1 MICEDLEKEL
11 FKIIKTYNV
20 NIPVEIK
27 DYLENKYDKT
37 ITPGLKRIN
46 AEREIEFYQLLRK
59 FTKECIKDI
68 LITR

>member
-27 DYLENKYDKT
+27 DYLETKYDKT

>member
-27 DYLENKYDKT
+27 DYLETKYDKT

-68 LITR
+68 LVTR